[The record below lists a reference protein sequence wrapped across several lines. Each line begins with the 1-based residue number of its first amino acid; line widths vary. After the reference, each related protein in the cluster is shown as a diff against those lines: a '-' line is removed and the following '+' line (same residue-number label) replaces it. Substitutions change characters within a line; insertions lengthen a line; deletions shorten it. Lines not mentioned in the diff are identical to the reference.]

1 MIRRVS
7 VFAAF
12 AIAAAAVPAPA
23 QTGAGRDV
31 HRTAIRER
39 VARAVAVRY
48 QGRDSREE
56 QTERFTRTLKI
67 GTGGTIELANIAGDI
82 VITAG
87 GGNEARLEV
96 VKTARGRTVEDAKE
110 LLQLVQVDVTERGN
124 RTEVRTR
131 YPRDDESRRNNRRNF
146 NVSVAYALT
155 APAGAAVTANSIS
168 GDISSTGI
176 KGELSLESVSGS
188 IRIRNGGRVAAAKSV
203 SGDIE
208 IADTTIDGAL
218 DVSSVSG
225 AVVLRRVK
233 VGRLSAGSV
242 SGEVHVEDVECE
254 RVNAQSVSG
263 GVNFSGPLATNGRYE
278 LQSHSG
284 EVRMAIAGGA
294 GFELEATSFSGSVR
308 SEFDIKT
315 PGAEP
320 ASRRRQRTLRG
331 VYGDGSAVLDLTT
344 FSGSIV
350 ISKR

>member
-1 MIRRVS
+1 MMRRVS
-7 VFAAF
+7 VFAAL

-23 QTGAGRDV
+23 QTQPGGDV

-39 VARAVAVRY
+39 AARAVTVRY

-67 GTGGTIELANIAGDI
+67 GAGGSIDLSNIAGDI

-87 GGNEARLEV
+87 GGSEARLEV

-110 LLQLVQVDVTERGN
+110 LLQLVDVDVTERGN
-124 RTEVRTR
+124 RVEVRTR
-131 YPRDDESRRNNRRNF
+131 YPREDESRRSHRRNF

-155 APAGAAVTANSIS
+155 APAGAAITANSVS
-168 GDISSTGI
+168 GSISSTGI

-208 IADTTIDGAL
+208 IADTAIDGAL

-263 GVNFSGPLATNGRYE
+263 GVNFSGPLAANGRYA

-284 EVRMAIAGGA
+284 EVRIAIAGGA